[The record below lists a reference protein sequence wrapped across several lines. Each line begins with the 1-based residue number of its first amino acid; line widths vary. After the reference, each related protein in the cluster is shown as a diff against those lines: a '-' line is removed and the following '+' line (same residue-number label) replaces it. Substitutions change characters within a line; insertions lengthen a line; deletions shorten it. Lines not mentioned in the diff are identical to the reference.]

1 MNVQLK
7 SEVQESQDHVYDALK
22 VQKATLLLEDG
33 TSFEGACFGYVGA
46 CAGEVVFS
54 TGMVGYPEAFT
65 DASYSGQILVM
76 TYPLIG
82 NYGVPLSSY
91 WESQR
96 IHLAGLVVSNYV
108 DTPSHAQ
115 SEMTLATWLK
125 RQQVPALEIKDTRAL
140 TQHLR
145 TYGTMLGKIVFDEE
159 IPFRD
164 PNKENLVA
172 KASVRQVMHF
182 GHGEK
187 RVILIDCGAKQN
199 IVRCLLKR
207 GVQVTVVP
215 WNYDLFSSGLDFD
228 AIVISNGPGD
238 PKMATATI
246 NTVKQALAYKVP
258 TLGICLGNQ
267 ILALAAGGDTYKL
280 KFGHRSQNQPCVMR
294 DSKRC
299 YITTQNHGFAV
310 GTVPPDFVPWFTNA
324 NDGSNEGIM
333 HVTQPFM
340 SVQFHPEANPGPQ
353 DTEWVFDY
361 FLQRI
366 AGTMEQV
373 A

>member
-1 MNVQLK
+1 MLK
-7 SEVQESQDHVYDALK
+7 ELQVAQNMFSIDSMPIQ
-22 VQKATLLLEDG
+22 ATLLLEDG
-33 TSFEGACFGYVGA
+33 TSFEGTSFGYSVA
-46 CAGEVVFS
+46 RAGEVVFS

-65 DASYSGQILVM
+65 DASYAGQILVM

-82 NYGVPLSSY
+82 NYGVPLRPH

-115 SEMTLATWLK
+115 SAMTLAIWLK
-125 RQQVPALEIKDTRAL
+125 QQQVPALEIKDTRGL

-145 TYGTMLGKIVFDEE
+145 NHGTMLGKIIYDEE
-159 IPFRD
+159 LPFYD

-172 KASVRQVMHF
+172 QASVKHVMHF
-182 GHGEK
+182 GHGSK
-187 RVILIDCGAKQN
+187 RVVLLDCGAKQN

-215 WNYDLFSSGLDFD
+215 WDYDLFNSGLDFD
-228 AIVISNGPGD
+228 AIIISNGPGD
-238 PKMATATI
+238 PKMATKTV
-246 NTVKQALAYKVP
+246 NTVKQAMAYKVP

-280 KFGHRSQNQPCVMR
+280 KFGHRSQNQPCIMQNT
-294 DSKRC
+294 KRC

-310 GTVPPDFVPWFTNA
+310 GTIPPDFVPWFTNA
-324 NDGSNEGIM
+324 NDGSNEGII

-361 FLQRI
+361 FLQRAVGI
-366 AGTMEQV
+366 AEQT

>member
-1 MNVQLK
+1 MLTPLQEVKDQFYVEALPVQ
-7 SEVQESQDHVYDALK
+7 
-22 VQKATLLLEDG
+22 ATLLLEDG
-33 TSFEGACFGYVGA
+33 TRFEGTSFGYAGA
-46 CAGEVVFS
+46 RAGEVVFS

-65 DASYSGQILVM
+65 DASFSGQILVM

-82 NYGVPLSSY
+82 NYGVPLQSS
-91 WESQR
+91 WESRR
-96 IHLAGLVVSNYV
+96 IHLSGLIVSSYV

-115 SEMTLATWLK
+115 SVITLGTWLK
-125 RQQVPALEIKDTRAL
+125 EQQVPALEIKDTRRL

-145 TYGTMLGKIVFDEE
+145 HHGTMLGKIVFDED
-159 IPFRD
+159 IPFHD

-172 KASVRQVMHF
+172 QASVKHVIRAGQ
-182 GHGEK
+182 GK
-187 RVILIDCGAKQN
+187 RRVVVIDCGMKQN
-199 IVRCLLKR
+199 IMRCLLKR

-215 WNYDLFSSGLDFD
+215 WDWDPFAGTSDLDFD

-246 NTVKQALAYKVP
+246 NTVRKALAYNVP

-280 KFGHRSQNQPCVMR
+280 KFGHRSQNQPCIMYGT
-294 DSKRC
+294 KRC

-310 GTVPPDFVPWFTNA
+310 GTIPPDFVPWFVNA

-340 SVQFHPEANPGPQ
+340 SVQFHPEANPGPM

-361 FLQRI
+361 FLERVER
-366 AGTMEQV
+366 GVEKV